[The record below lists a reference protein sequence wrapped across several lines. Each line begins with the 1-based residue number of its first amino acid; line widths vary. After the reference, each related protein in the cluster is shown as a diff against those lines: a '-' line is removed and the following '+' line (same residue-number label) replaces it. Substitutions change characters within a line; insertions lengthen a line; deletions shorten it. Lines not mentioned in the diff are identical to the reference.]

1 MGRWGGRLD
10 RLMRWVE
17 RGGGVG
23 TREVETGVTG
33 FALGEKIGC
42 ERKVLEV
49 GM

>member
-10 RLMRWVE
+10 RLMRWV
-17 RGGGVG
+17 GGGVG